1 MNRFKKIVTLA
12 LVAALTVASL
22 AGCGKKE
29 EAEVRVGVLKGPTG
43 IGAVEIMDK
52 SENNEYEKYSFT
64 LTPDVQD
71 IVARLTNGDLDIGAL
86 PTNVAANLYNKTN
99 GDIEIIAL
107 NCLGVLYILENGDSI
122 KSVADLKGKT
132 IVTTGQGSNPEYVLN
147 FILRK
152 NGLEPGK
159 DVTIEFKESSDVVTT
174 MVSGKADVC
183 MLPVPAATTVLAK
196 NKDVREAL
204 DVTAEYDKVATDGS
218 TLTMGCLVARK
229 SFIEDHPDDIKLF
242 LDRYAKS
249 IEHVLSDVD
258 ASAELVAKYEIV
270 GAAAIA
276 KQAIPKCGI
285 VCITGKDIQPAIEG
299 YYQVLFD
306 AAPASIG
313 GKMPAKDFYYVK

>member
-1 MNRFKKIVTLA
+1 MKSFKKIIATA
-12 LVAALTVASL
+12 LTAALAIACL

-52 SENNEYEKYSFT
+52 SDSGEYEKYSFT

-99 GDIEIIAL
+99 GDIQVIAL
-107 NCLGVLYILENGDSI
+107 NCLGVLYILENGNSI
-122 KSVADLKGKT
+122 SSVADLKGKT

-159 DVTIEFKESSDVVTT
+159 DVTIEFKESNDVVTT

-204 DVTAEYDKVATDGS
+204 DVTAEYDKVASDGS
-218 TLTMGCLVARK
+218 RLTMGCLVARK
-229 SFIEDHPDDIKLF
+229 DFIKDHPDDIKLF
-242 LDRYAKS
+242 IERYAKS
-249 IEHVLSDVD
+249 IEHVLSDID

-270 GAAAIA
+270 GSAAIA

-285 VCITGKDIQPAIEG
+285 VCITGKDIKPAIEG

-306 AAPASIG
+306 AAPASVG
-313 GKMPAKDFYYVK
+313 GKMPGDDFYYAK

>member
-1 MNRFKKIVTLA
+1 MRFKKIVALA
-12 LVAALTVASL
+12 VAGALTVASL

-52 SENNEYEKYSFT
+52 SESGEYEKYSFT

-71 IVARLTNGDLDIGAL
+71 IVAKLTNGDLDIGAL
-86 PTNVAANLYNKTN
+86 PTNVAATLYNKTS
-99 GDIEIIAL
+99 GDVRIIAL

-152 NGLEPGK
+152 NGLEPGQ
-159 DVTIEFKESSDVVTT
+159 DVTVEFKESSDVVTT

-196 NKDVREAL
+196 NKNVREAL
-204 DVTAEYDKVATDGS
+204 DVTAEYDKVADDDS
-218 TLTMGCLVARK
+218 RLTMGSLVARK
-229 SFIEDHPDDIKLF
+229 SFIDEHPDDIKLF
-242 LDRYAKS
+242 LERYSKS
-249 IEHVLSDVD
+249 IEHVLSDLD

-285 VCITGKDIQPAIEG
+285 VCITGKDIKPAIEG
-299 YYQVLFD
+299 YYKVLFE
-306 AAPASIG
+306 ASPKAIG
-313 GKMPAKDFYYVK
+313 GAMPGDDFYYEK

>member
-1 MNRFKKIVTLA
+1 MRFKKIVALA
-12 LVAALTVASL
+12 VAGALTVASL

-29 EAEVRVGVLKGPTG
+29 ESEVRVGVLKGPTG

-52 SENNEYEKYSFT
+52 SNSGEYEKYSFT

-71 IVARLTNGDLDIGAL
+71 IVAKLTNGDLDIGAL
-86 PTNVAANLYNKTN
+86 PTNVAATLYNKTS
-99 GDIEIIAL
+99 GDVQIIAL

-159 DVTIEFKESSDVVTT
+159 DVTVEFKESSDVVAT

-204 DVTAEYDKVATDGS
+204 DVTAEYDKVADDDS
-218 TLTMGCLVARK
+218 RLTMGSLVAKK
-229 SFIEDHPDDIKLF
+229 SFIEEHPDDIKLF
-242 LDRYAKS
+242 LERYSKS
-249 IEHVLSDVD
+249 IEHVLSDLD
-258 ASAELVAKYEIV
+258 ASSELVAKYEIV

-285 VCITGKDIQPAIEG
+285 VCITGKDIKPAIEG
-299 YYQVLFD
+299 YYKVLFE
-306 AAPASIG
+306 ASPKAIG
-313 GKMPAKDFYYVK
+313 GAMPGDDFYYVK